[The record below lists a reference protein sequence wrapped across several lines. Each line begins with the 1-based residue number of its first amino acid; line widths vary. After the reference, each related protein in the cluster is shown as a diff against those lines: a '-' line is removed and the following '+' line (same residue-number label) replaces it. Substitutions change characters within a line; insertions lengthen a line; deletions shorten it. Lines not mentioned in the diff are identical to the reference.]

1 MSQHYTVEQ
10 CKRDAVIAWLFFVA
24 AILLSVVCASSL
36 FFAWLLDSLP
46 WLVGGLLAFV
56 LCYAAVAVAMEA
68 ECRMNQ
74 DEIP

>member
-1 MSQHYTVEQ
+1 MSQHYTLEQ
-10 CKRDAVIAWLFFVA
+10 YKRDAVIAWLFFVA
-24 AILLSVVCASSL
+24 AILLSLLSAIG
-36 FFAWLLDSLP
+36 FFLAWLLDSLP

>member
-1 MSQHYTVEQ
+1 MSQHYTLEQ
-10 CKRDAVIAWLFFVA
+10 YKRDAVITWLFFVA
-24 AILLSVVCASSL
+24 AILLSAACAASL
-36 FFAWLLDSLP
+36 FLAWRLDSPL
-46 WLVGGLLAFV
+46 WLIGGLLAFV